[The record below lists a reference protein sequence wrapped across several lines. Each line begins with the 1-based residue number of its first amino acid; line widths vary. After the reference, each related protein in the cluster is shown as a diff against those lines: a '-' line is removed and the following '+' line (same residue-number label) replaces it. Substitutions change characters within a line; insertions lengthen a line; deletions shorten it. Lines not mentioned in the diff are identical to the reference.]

1 MISTFDKFLVAALGA
16 IAYALN
22 TWGGLSLDP
31 DLVNQI
37 IAGVTAIL
45 VYVVPNR
52 PAPLG
57 T

>member
-45 VYVVPNR
+45 VYVVPNKQ
-52 PAPLG
+52 PGA
-57 T
+57 